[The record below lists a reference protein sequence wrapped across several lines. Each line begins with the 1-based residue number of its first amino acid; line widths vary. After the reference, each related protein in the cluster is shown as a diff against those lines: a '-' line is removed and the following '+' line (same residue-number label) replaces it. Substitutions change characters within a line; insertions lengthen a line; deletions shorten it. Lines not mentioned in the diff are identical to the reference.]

1 MLATYF
7 KGTWSG
13 GKPKPVSLTHR
24 QLRIEDADRQ
34 VAVQPL
40 EFSPGVYNL
49 RKLSELPYHLS
60 LSGQVETLKHLA
72 FCNFDW
78 LLSKLLA
85 TSYISLKQ
93 DFALALTL
101 FSDEMIDVISETL
114 SLAASNLQADPTSLV
129 GQLFGRLS
137 HVNET
142 STSEHLNLLLDTART
157 WSRNSEKFQ
166 LLPKRSCL
174 ISPGGPLKK
183 PFLGILS

>member
-1 MLATYF
+1 
-7 KGTWSG
+7 
-13 GKPKPVSLTHR
+13 
-24 QLRIEDADRQ
+24 
-34 VAVQPL
+34 
-40 EFSPGVYNL
+40 
-49 RKLSELPYHLS
+49 
-60 LSGQVETLKHLA
+60 VETLKHLA

-114 SLAASNLQADPTSLV
+114 SLAASNLQADPTSLA

-142 STSEHLNLLLDTART
+142 STSEHLNLLLDTAKT
-157 WSRNSEKFQ
+157 WSRNSDNICQPHFPSLNMEQ
-166 LLPKRSCL
+166 S
-174 ISPGGPLKK
+174 
-183 PFLGILS
+183 LSRVARINFRA